1 MKNPSQYHI
10 QKRKDGRYVVTVM
23 FKGQR
28 QTIYGRTKKETLE
41 KLTKAVKEIQY
52 AKIHNLQNFSAATTT
67 LSDWATECVE
77 TYSKEYVRGSTYYSY
92 KNIIKSHLGNLGNKR
107 LADITNLMVQ
117 SHLLS
122 LRNLTTGEKLSPKML
137 INVRNFISLVFNYAI
152 QNRMLNYNPVQGVKL
167 PRQVNRPTPALT
179 IEQQKRLE
187 TEVRECERL
196 IMFAVIL
203 DLYTGLRK
211 GELLALQ
218 WKDIDFEK
226 GSISVTKQLTRH
238 HSKDDPSH
246 TSVLDLAPPKT
257 EASIRKVYM
266 IDALKLELLTYKEK
280 MIAWKEENGF
290 EHSEDDFLFT
300 SGKNTAIEPRRFYQY
315 YKELLDVAGIEDAT
329 FHSLRHTFATRC
341 LESGI
346 DIVTVSKIL
355 GHADSRITAN
365 TYSHLLPEY
374 QKKEITKILPLF
386 QI

>member
-23 FKGQR
+23 FKGKR
-28 QTIYGRTKKETLE
+28 QTIYGKTKKETLE
-41 KLTKAVKEIQY
+41 KLTKAINEIQY
-52 AKIHNLQNFSAATTT
+52 AKIHNLQNYSATTTT
-67 LSDWATECVE
+67 LSAWATECVE

-92 KNIIKSHLGNLGNKR
+92 KNIINRHLGELGNKR
-107 LADITNLMVQ
+107 LADITNLMIQ

-122 LRNLTTGEKLSPKML
+122 LRNVTTGEKLSPKML

-152 QNRMLNYNPVQGVKL
+152 QNRMLNYNPVQGVRL
-167 PRQVNRPTPALT
+167 PRQINRPTPALT

-187 TEVRECERL
+187 AAVRDCERL

-211 GELLALQ
+211 AELLALQ

-226 GSISVTKQLTRH
+226 GCISVTKQLTRH
-238 HSKDDPSH
+238 HNKHDSANP
-246 TSVLDLAPPKT
+246 SVLDIAPPKT
-257 EASIRKVYM
+257 ESSIRKVYI
-266 IDALKLELLTYKEK
+266 IDALKSELLNYKDK
-280 MIAWKEENGF
+280 AVAWKEEHGLQ
-290 EHSEDDFLFT
+290 HCEDDFLFT
-300 SGKNTAIEPRRFYQY
+300 SSKNTAIEPRRFYQY
-315 YKELLDVAGIEDAT
+315 YKELLEVAGIEDAT

-374 QKKEITKILPLF
+374 QKNEIAKIMPLF
-386 QI
+386 KI